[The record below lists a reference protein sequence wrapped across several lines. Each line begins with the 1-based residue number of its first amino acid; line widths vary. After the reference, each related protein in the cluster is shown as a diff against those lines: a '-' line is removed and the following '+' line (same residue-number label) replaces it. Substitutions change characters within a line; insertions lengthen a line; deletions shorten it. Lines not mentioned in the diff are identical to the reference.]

1 MVFHKGLFLLLIF
14 GSSPV
19 VALAGEIYKTVD
31 ENGNVVFSDKKT
43 HDAEKVQVQP
53 NVVDINTPV
62 VPESTARDQPKQQV
76 STQPQVIQQEVNVW
90 SGTADANKR
99 RRVRT
104 QTNGEG
110 LDRHNHKPVAAPAA
124 GAGGR
129 R

>member
-19 VALAGEIYKTVD
+19 VTLAGEIYKSVD
-31 ENGNVVFSDKKT
+31 ENGSVVFSDKKS

-62 VPESTARDQPKQQV
+62 ALEPTTQDQPKQQV

-90 SGTADANKR
+90 SGTTDTNKR

-104 QTNGEG
+104 
-110 LDRHNHKPVAAPAA
+110 
-124 GAGGR
+124 
-129 R
+129 